1 MKKRLESLDVL
12 RGADLFFLLAVGP
25 IMRRL
30 IKTLDVEW
38 LNKCGWLFDHVEW
51 QGFSPWDLIMPLF
64 VFMTGIT
71 IPFALG
77 RMREERTYGK
87 ALWRILRRV
96 VVLWVLGL
104 ICQGGLFDKSDTTIY
119 LYTNTLQAIAVA
131 YAGAAIMF
139 LFTNLRTQIVTAALL
154 LLGYWAAM
162 EFISVD
168 GCGGG
173 NYTPNGN
180 LAEWIDNAVLGRFRD
195 GAKVVDG
202 VVVFKN
208 NYHYTWIL
216 SSLTFIVTGMLGMF
230 AGVIAKSTM
239 EEKRKL
245 WWLAGAGI
253 AMVAA
258 GLVWN
263 IWHPI
268 IKMIW
273 TSSMTL
279 FTGGLCFLL
288 LWLCYYLIDYKG
300 YRKGLTLFKVYGM
313 NSIAAYMLPKFIK
326 VRAVLAALLY
336 GLAYFFG
343 DEWTAMIVTVANVVV
358 QYYILYFMYKR
369 EIFLKV

>member
-51 QGFSPWDLIMPLF
+51 RGFSPWDLIMPLF

-104 ICQGGLFDKSDTTIY
+104 ICQGGLFDKSDSTIY

-131 YAGAAIMF
+131 YAGAAMMF
-139 LFTNLRTQIVTAALL
+139 LFTNLRTQIITAAVL

-173 NYTPNGN
+173 NYTQNGN
-180 LAEWIDNAVLGRFRD
+180 LAEWIDNAVLGRFHD

-202 VVVFKN
+202 VVEFKDG
-208 NYHYTWIL
+208 YHYTWIL

-343 DEWTAMIVTVANVVV
+343 DEWTAMIVTVANVAV
-358 QYYILYFMYKR
+358 QYYILHFMYKR
-369 EIFLKV
+369 EIFLKA

>member
-30 IKTLDVEW
+30 IRTLDIEW
-38 LNKCGWLFDHVEW
+38 LNKCNWLFDHVEW
-51 QGFSPWDLIMPLF
+51 QGFSPWDIIMPLF

-96 VVLWVLGL
+96 VVLWVFGL
-104 ICQGGLFDKSDTTIY
+104 ICQGGLLDKDPETVY

-139 LFTNLRTQIVTAALL
+139 LFSNLRVQIITAALL
-154 LLGYWAAM
+154 LVGYWAAM

-168 GCGGG
+168 GFGGG
-173 NYTPNGN
+173 DYTPEKN
-180 LAEWIDNAVLGRFRD
+180 LAEWVDNAVLGRFRD

-202 VVVFKN
+202 VVTFKDG
-208 NYHYTWIL
+208 YHYTWIL
-216 SSLTFIVTGMLGMF
+216 SSLTFVVTGMLGMF
-230 AGVIAKSTM
+230 AGVIAKSQM
-239 EEKRKL
+239 AEKRKI
-245 WWLAGAGI
+245 WWLAGAGV
-253 AMVAA
+253 AMVVA
-258 GLVWN
+258 GLLLG

-268 IKMIW
+268 IKKIW

-313 NSIAAYMLPKFIK
+313 NSIAAYMMPKFLK
-326 VRAVLAALLY
+326 VRAILAGLLWW
-336 GLAYFFG
+336 LAYCIG
-343 DEWTAMIVTVANVVV
+343 DEWSAMVVSVLNVAV
-358 QYYILYFMYKR
+358 QYYLLYYMYKR
-369 EIFLKV
+369 KIFLKV

>member
-30 IKTLDVEW
+30 IRTLDIGW
-38 LNKCGWLFDHVEW
+38 LNDCYWLFDHAEW
-51 QGFSPWDLIMPLF
+51 QGFSPWDIIMPLF

-71 IPFALG
+71 IPFALA

-96 VVLWVLGL
+96 VVLWVFGL
-104 ICQGGLFDKSDTTIY
+104 ICQGGLFDKNDSTIY
-119 LYTNTLQAIAVA
+119 LYSNTLQAIAVA
-131 YAGAAIMF
+131 YAASAIMF
-139 LFTNLRTQIVTAALL
+139 LFTKLRTQIITAAVL
-154 LLGYWAAM
+154 LLGYWGAM

-168 GCGGG
+168 GYGGG

-180 LAEWIDNAVLGRFRD
+180 LAEWVDNVVLGRFRD

-202 VVVFKN
+202 VVTFKDS
-208 NYHYTWIL
+208 YHYTWIL
-216 SSLTFIVTGMLGMF
+216 SSLTFVVTGMLGMF
-230 AGVIAKSTM
+230 AGVIAKSKM
-239 EEKRKL
+239 EERRKL
-245 WWLAGAGI
+245 WWFAATGA
-253 AMVAA
+253 AMVVA
-258 GLVWN
+258 GLVWS

-279 FTGGLCFLL
+279 FSGGICFLL

-313 NSIAAYMLPKFIK
+313 NSIAAYMMPKFLK
-326 VRAVLAALLY
+326 VRAILAGLLWW
-336 GLAYFFG
+336 LAYCIG
-343 DEWTAMIVTVANVVV
+343 DEWSAMVVSVLNVAV
-358 QYYILYFMYKR
+358 QYYLLYYMYKR

>member
-25 IMRRL
+25 VMRRL
-30 IKTLDVEW
+30 IKTLDIGW
-38 LNKCGWLFDHVEW
+38 LNDCYWLFDHVEW
-51 QGFSPWDLIMPLF
+51 QGFSPWDIIMPLF

-77 RMREERTYGK
+77 RMREERTYGT
-87 ALWRILRRV
+87 ALWRIVRRV
-96 VVLWVLGL
+96 VVLWIFGL
-104 ICQGGLFDKSDTTIY
+104 ICQGGLFDKNDSTIY

-131 YAGAAIMF
+131 YAASAIMF
-139 LFTNLRTQIVTAALL
+139 LFTKLRTQIITAVVL

-202 VVVFKN
+202 VVVFKDG
-208 NYHYTWIL
+208 YHYTWIL
-216 SSLTFIVTGMLGMF
+216 SSLTFVVTGMLGMF
-230 AGVIAKSTM
+230 AGVIAKSKM
-239 EEKRKL
+239 EERRKL
-245 WWLAGAGI
+245 WWFAGTGA
-253 AMVAA
+253 AMIVA
-258 GLVWN
+258 GLVWS

-279 FTGGLCFLL
+279 FSGGICFLL

-313 NSIAAYMLPKFIK
+313 NSIAAYMLPKFVK
-326 VRAVLAALLY
+326 VRAVLAGLLY
-336 GLAYFFG
+336 WLAFCIG
-343 DEWTAMIVTVANVVV
+343 DEWCAMVVTVANVAV
-358 QYYILYFMYKR
+358 QYYLLYYMYKR